1 MQYSTLEPFEEEQAQ
16 AQAQAQG
23 QAQES
28 ESGEQQ
34 QYQEQAQ
41 VQVSD
46 SSSSDEAEESG
57 EVAEPKKGS
66 SISMNV
72 SKLIIF
78 LMVAVFLTISLMLES
93 GEKSPVQKVMDAL
106 RNPLSLLLIVLV
118 GVLYASIR
126 VMKLLGKFT
135 EKEYETFMTVE
146 RHANVAFIL
155 VLFEAIG
162 MRFTSYWI
170 VWIATLLHI

>member
-1 MQYSTLEPFEEEQAQ
+1 MQYSTLEPFEEEEQ

-23 QAQES
+23 QDQSA
-28 ESGEQQ
+28 ESGEQH

-41 VQVSD
+41 AQSSE
-46 SSSSDEAEESG
+46 SSSEGEPEDLEEA
-57 EVAEPKKGS
+57 VAPKKHS
-66 SISMNV
+66 TISMNV
-72 SKLIIF
+72 SKLIVF

-93 GEKSPVQKVMDAL
+93 GDRSPVQKVMEAL
-106 RNPLSLLLIVLV
+106 RNPQSLLLIVLV

-126 VMKLLGKFT
+126 VMKLIGKFT
-135 EKEYETFMTVE
+135 DKEYETFMTVE

>member
-23 QAQES
+23 QGQETEGG
-28 ESGEQQ
+28 ESH
-34 QYQEQAQ
+34 QYQEQEQAQ
-41 VQVSD
+41 VQVSE
-46 SSSSDEAEESG
+46 SSESDGSVEHKSEST
-57 EVAEPKKGS
+57 
-66 SISMNV
+66 ITMNT
-72 SKLIIF
+72 SKIIVF

-93 GEKSPVQKVMDAL
+93 GDRNPAQKIMDAV
-106 RNPLSLLLIVLV
+106 RNPQSLLLIVLV

-126 VMKLLGKFT
+126 MMKLLGKFT

-170 VWIATLLHI
+170 VWIATLLHV

>member
-16 AQAQAQG
+16 AQAQGQG
-23 QAQES
+23 QES
-28 ESGEQQ
+28 ESGGTTIPRTGT
-34 QYQEQAQ
+34 
-41 VQVSD
+41 
-46 SSSSDEAEESG
+46 SSGILELIDESEESG
-57 EVAEPKKGS
+57 EVVKPKEGS

-72 SKLIIF
+72 SKLIVF

-93 GEKSPVQKVMDAL
+93 GERSPVQKVMDAL
-106 RNPLSLLLIVLV
+106 RNPQSLLLIVLV

-162 MRFTSYWI
+162 MRFIILDCMDCNIITY
-170 VWIATLLHI
+170 LN

>member
-16 AQAQAQG
+16 AQAQGQG
-23 QAQES
+23 QSNES
-28 ESGEQQ
+28 SEQQ
-34 QYQEQAQ
+34 QYQEQEQ
-41 VQVSD
+41 VQISD
-46 SSSSDEAEESG
+46 SSNAVDPEDSPKVEH
-57 EVAEPKKGS
+57 PKKTS
-66 SISMNV
+66 TISMNV
-72 SKLIIF
+72 SKLIVF

-93 GEKSPVQKVMDAL
+93 GDRNPVQKIMDAL
-106 RNPLSLLLIVLV
+106 RNPQSLLLIVLV
-118 GVLYASIR
+118 GVLYTSIR
-126 VMKLLGKFT
+126 MMKLLGKIT
-135 EKEYETFMTVE
+135 DKEYETFMTVE